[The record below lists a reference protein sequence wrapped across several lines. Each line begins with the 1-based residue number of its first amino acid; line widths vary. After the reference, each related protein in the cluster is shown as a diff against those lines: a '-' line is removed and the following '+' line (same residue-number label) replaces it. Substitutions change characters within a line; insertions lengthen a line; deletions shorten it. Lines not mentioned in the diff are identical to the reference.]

1 MKILERGSNIIA
13 KPKLLVLDI
22 DGTLI
27 NSANSIS
34 GVDQAALKLASQ
46 AGVKIALC
54 TGRVFETAQKIL
66 QQLAL
71 SGFHIFFDGALVC
84 NHLGLEE
91 IYSRPIPPQTAKRAS
106 ELALSMNIMLDFYS
120 LQRFY
125 VMRKSWRSNI
135 RKDYFGI
142 EAYEADF
149 RTLWQ
154 HERLLKGT
162 LIYSSI
168 DDEKTTRS
176 FLALLQDILSFSW
189 STIPA
194 YPGYHFVNMIDK
206 GVSKGQAVEALA
218 AHYQISLNEVMAV
231 GDGSN
236 DIPLLAAAGIAVAME
251 NAPDTLKLE
260 ADFVTADVEHHG
272 VSQAIRQFIL

>member
-1 MKILERGSNIIA
+1 
-13 KPKLLVLDI
+13 LVLDI

-27 NSANSIS
+27 NRANSIS
-34 GVDQAALKLASQ
+34 SVDRATLKLASQ

-66 QQLAL
+66 EQLEL
-71 SGFHIFFDGALVC
+71 DGFHIFFDGALVC

-91 IYSRPIPPQTAKRAS
+91 IYSRPIPAAIAKKAS
-106 ELALSMNIMLDFYS
+106 ELALSLNIMLDFYS

-125 VMRKSWRSNI
+125 VMRKSWRSDI

-142 EAYEADF
+142 EAYVADF
-149 RTLWQ
+149 KNLWQ
-154 HERLLKGT
+154 QERLLKGT
-162 LIYSSI
+162 LIYSNI
-168 DDEKTTRS
+168 EDEKATRN
-176 FLALLQDILSFSW
+176 FLSLLEDALSFSW

-218 AHYQISLNEVMAV
+218 NHYQISLNEVMAV

-236 DIPLLAAAGIAVAME
+236 DIPLLAASGIAVAMQ
-251 NAPDTLKLE
+251 NAPETLKLE